1 MILKGFLA
9 LVVCLAVAG
18 VTVADEGMGHS
29 TPKSVTAVCAAN
41 SADVSW
47 AAVTDPGLAGYNVY
61 EKSAGEPEYAKANL
75 GLVSTL
81 EFTVGQLT
89 SSVTYYFSVTAVY
102 GGGVESEKSQPAT
115 CTTG

>member
-18 VTVADEGMGHS
+18 VAVADEGMGYS
-29 TPKSVTAVCAAN
+29 QPKSVTAVCAAN

-47 AAVTDPGLAGYNVY
+47 SPVTGPNLSGYNIYKKV
-61 EKSAGEPEYAKANL
+61 SGESIYAKANTA
-75 GLVSTL
+75 LVTTTG
-81 EFTVGQLT
+81 FTVMGLNGGLT
-89 SSVTYYFSVTAVY
+89 YDFTVTAVY
-102 GGGVESEKSQPAT
+102 NDGGESAQPNPAT

>member
-18 VTVADEGMGHS
+18 VAVADEGMGYS
-29 TPKSVTAVCAAN
+29 QPKSVTAVCLST

-47 AAVTDPGLAGYNVY
+47 SPVTGPNFSGYNIY
-61 EKSAGEPEYAKANL
+61 EKVSGESIYAKANL
-75 GLVSTL
+75 ALVTTT
-81 EFTVGQLT
+81 EFTVQGLGSGLT
-89 SSVTYYFSVTAVY
+89 YDFTVTAVY
-102 GGGVESEKSQPAT
+102 SDGGESTRPDPAM